1 MDLREF
7 SLQSPPLRRMWSSAP
22 AADMEDLVAAALTA
36 GAAKAALIGGDQIV
50 YSESFREIC
59 EGNQCGCY
67 GKCWVCP
74 PEIGEIS
81 DLIARAKAY
90 PRGLLYQTIG
100 TLEDSFD
107 VEGMFA
113 AGANHARVSCRL
125 QDALPEL
132 LNQPFLHLGCGGC
145 HLCDVCAKRTG
156 EPCRHPEYALPAM
169 EGYGIDVYNTT
180 LATPLKYINGTNT
193 VTYFGL
199 VLFTE

>member
-1 MDLREF
+1 MPT
-7 SLQSPPLRRMWSSAP
+7 PPTRPLLLRRLWSSAP
-22 AADMEDLVAAALTA
+22 ADMEDLVAAALTA
-36 GAAKAALIGGDQIV
+36 GAAKAALIGREQVV

-81 DLIARAKAY
+81 DLIARAKVY

-113 AGANHARVSCRL
+113 AGANHARVSRRL

>member
-1 MDLREF
+1 M
-7 SLQSPPLRRMWSSAP
+7 
-22 AADMEDLVAAALTA
+22 ADMEHLVSAALAA
-36 GAAKAALIGGDQIV
+36 GAARVALIGAGQIV

-59 EGNQCGCY
+59 ENNQCGCY

-74 PEIGEIS
+74 PEIGPVN
-81 DLIARAKAY
+81 DLIARAKTY
-90 PRGLLYQTIG
+90 PRGMLYQTVG

-113 AGANHARVSCRL
+113 AGANHAQVSLRL
-125 QDALPEL
+125 QKILPDL
-132 LNQPFLHLGCGGC
+132 LKQPFLHLGCGGC
-145 HLCDVCAKRTG
+145 HLCQTCAKRTG

-180 LATPLKYINGTNT
+180 RTTTLPYINGTNT